1 MSPRSKKTNEPIP
14 AIFVENL
21 NVKYGD
27 NVVVDDISFS
37 VGQGTVAAIV
47 GPNGSGKTTLMKAIL
62 GLAPFRGEALVLG
75 QHFHE
80 VRGRVGYVPQRFTFD
95 RDFPITVE
103 EFLHLALGTKC
114 LPSRILT
121 VIKEVGLTPL
131 VLHKRLGTLSGG
143 QLQRILIA
151 QAILNDPAILFLDEP
166 STGIDVAGETA
177 IHDVIE
183 HLNKEHHT
191 TILMVSHDIA
201 MISCLVDQVLC
212 LNKKL
217 LCSGPPKKALTQ
229 KSLGELFGPHHSL
242 YEHHQHHHEA

>member
-1 MSPRSKKTNEPIP
+1 MSPHCKTTNKNAP
-14 AIFVENL
+14 AIFTENL
-21 NVKYGD
+21 SVKFGEHAA
-27 NVVVDDISFS
+27 VDGVSFS
-37 VGQGTVAAIV
+37 IETGTVAAIV
-47 GPNGSGKTTLMKAIL
+47 GPNGSGKTTLMKALL
-62 GLAPFRGEALVLG
+62 GLISFTGEALIFG

-80 VRGRVGYVPQRFTFD
+80 VRGRVGYVPQRFSFD
-95 RDFPITVE
+95 REFPITVE
-103 EFLHLALGTKC
+103 EFLRLAMGNGC
-114 LPSRILT
+114 PPSRIST

-131 VLHKRLGTLSGG
+131 IFHKRLGNLSGG
-143 QLQRILIA
+143 QLQRVLIA

-177 IHDVIE
+177 VHDVIE

-191 TILMVSHDIA
+191 TVLMVSHDIA

-229 KSLGELFGPHHSL
+229 KSLNELFGSHHSL
-242 YEHHQHHHEA
+242 YEHHQHR